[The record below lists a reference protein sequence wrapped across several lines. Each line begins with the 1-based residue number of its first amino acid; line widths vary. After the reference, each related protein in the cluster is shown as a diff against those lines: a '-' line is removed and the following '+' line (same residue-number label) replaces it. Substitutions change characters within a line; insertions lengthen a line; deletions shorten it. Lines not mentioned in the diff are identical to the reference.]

1 MPLPLQRLKTGQ
13 KVQNGQWFISN
24 LPLCAASIQIESF
37 NVKKLF
43 DIQLLLPSMLTLKT
57 LYTNLNV
64 ITDYM
69 KTIMSFITRLSLLL
83 LGLCLLPQS
92 QAETIVTTHKVNFT
106 PYTKAVQ
113 VTGRLANKA
122 EQRLS
127 FKIQGVVAEIHVD
140 EGQKVTAG
148 QLLATLD
155 QEEITAQVKQ
165 AQSVFDNSSRN
176 LQRFERLF
184 ADKVITQEQLQTAQ
198 TQQDVARSDLQ
209 IAKFNQKHAEIRAT
223 SDGWILKRLIEKQE
237 LVNPNQAAFVI
248 SNEGKGWILRVGVT
262 DRDIIRIQQNN
273 QASIKLDAYPNQTLS
288 GKVTEIAAA
297 ADNNTGL
304 FEVEIRLS
312 QQHLR
317 LYSGFIAQA
326 SIQTQEVQELAF
338 IPVEALVSASG
349 KSAQLFVLDQYQQ
362 AQRRQVTLAFIQ
374 GDSVAISAGLSEG
387 EEVIDQ
393 GAAYL
398 RNGSKVSLAQQ

>member
-1 MPLPLQRLKTGQ
+1 MT
-13 KVQNGQWFISN
+13 
-24 LPLCAASIQIESF
+24 
-37 NVKKLF
+37 
-43 DIQLLLPSMLTLKT
+43 MLTPIT
-57 LYTNLNV
+57 SYSNLNV

-69 KTIMSFITRLSLLL
+69 KIIMPSIFRNALLL
-83 LGLCLLPQS
+83 VGMCYLSQL
-92 QAETIVTTHKVNFT
+92 QAETIVTTHKVNFN
-106 PYTKAVQ
+106 PYTKTVN

-122 EQRLS
+122 EQKLS

-140 EGQKVTAG
+140 EGQKVAAG

-155 QEEITAQVKQ
+155 QQEITAQVKQ
-165 AQSVFDNSSRN
+165 AQSVFDNSSQN

-184 ADKVITQEQLQTAQ
+184 ADKVITQEQLQSAQ
-198 TQQDVARSDLQ
+198 TRQDVARSDLQ

-273 QASIKLDAYPNQTLS
+273 QANIQLDAYPEQTLL

-304 FEVEIRLS
+304 FEVEIRLN
-312 QQHLR
+312 QQNLR

-326 SIQTQEVQELAF
+326 SIQTQDVQALAF
-338 IPVEALVSASG
+338 IPVGALVSASG
-349 KSAQLFVLDQYQQ
+349 KNAKLFILDKHQQ
-362 AQRRQVTLAFIQ
+362 AQQREVTLAFIQ
-374 GDSVAISAGLSEG
+374 GQYVAISAGLTEG
-387 EEVIDQ
+387 EEIIDQ

-398 RNGSKVSLAQQ
+398 RNGSKVSLAKH